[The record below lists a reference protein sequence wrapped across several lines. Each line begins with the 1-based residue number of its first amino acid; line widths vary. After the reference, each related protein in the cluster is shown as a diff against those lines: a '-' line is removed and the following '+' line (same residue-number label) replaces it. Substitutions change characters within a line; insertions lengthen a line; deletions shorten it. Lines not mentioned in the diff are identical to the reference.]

1 MRATSPSHYDSLPIR
16 TPEGIEFSLP
26 LAGPVSRLMALAVD
40 LMVVGAIGKG
50 IQMLT
55 APFLALSVDAGSAI
69 QILLFFVVNFLYGIL
84 CEWLLHG
91 QTLGKRILKLRVVD
105 AAGLRLEPSQ
115 IVLRNLLR
123 LVDGLPAFYL
133 LGGFT
138 CLLNKRMQR
147 LGDIAAGTV
156 VVRVPEV
163 AQPDL
168 DQILG
173 SKFNSLLE
181 HRHLCARL
189 RQRVRPELTALA
201 LQALIRRD
209 QLDAN
214 SRLAVFK
221 DLAGHFRQLV
231 TFPPEVT
238 EAIGDEQYVRNVV
251 EALYRK

>member
-1 MRATSPSHYDSLPIR
+1 MTASQPRYDALPIR

-40 LMVVGAIGKG
+40 LMVVGAIGKVIG
-50 IQMLT
+50 MLT
-55 APFLALSVDAGSAI
+55 APFVAISADAGSAI

-91 QTLGKRILKLRVVD
+91 QTLGKRIFKLRVVD

-115 IVLRNLLR
+115 IIIRNLLR

-156 VVRVPEV
+156 VVRIPEV

-189 RQRVRPELTALA
+189 RQRVTPELTALA

-209 QLDAN
+209 RLDAP

-221 DLAGHFRQLV
+221 DLGDHFRQLV